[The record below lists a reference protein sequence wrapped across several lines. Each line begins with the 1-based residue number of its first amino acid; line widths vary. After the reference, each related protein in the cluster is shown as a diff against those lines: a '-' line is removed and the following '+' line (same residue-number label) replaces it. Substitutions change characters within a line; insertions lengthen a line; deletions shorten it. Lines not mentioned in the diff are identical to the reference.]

1 MGKRLRGLGR
11 MFIRHRYLCVTVL
24 FVAVAGF
31 LDTNSFWARYRLHE
45 ENEALREEI
54 RQYEQRYERDTRE
67 LDNLKHSQAAVE
79 RVARLRLFM
88 KTADEDVYVF
98 ED

>member
-11 MFIRHRYLCVTVL
+11 IITRHRYLCVICF
-24 FVAVAGF
+24 FVAVIGF
-31 LDTNSFWARYRLHE
+31 LDTNSFLARYRLHE
-45 ENEALREEI
+45 ENNALRKEI
-54 RQYEQRYERDTRE
+54 KRYEQKYERDTRE
-67 LDNLKHSQAAVE
+67 LESLKNNQEAIE

-98 ED
+98 EE

>member
-1 MGKRLRGLGR
+1 MGNRLRGLGR

-24 FVAVAGF
+24 FVAIAGF
-31 LDTNSFWARYRLHE
+31 LDPNSFWVRYQLHE
-45 ENEALREEI
+45 KNEALRREI
-54 RQYEQRYERDTRE
+54 RRYEQKYEQDSRE
-67 LDNLKHSQAAVE
+67 LENLKNSQAAVE

-98 ED
+98 EE